1 MASQFLQAGSGRKG
15 FEITTSRALVNSQ
28 GSGKIMKPS
37 LWLSVVLAAATV
49 LAAQTQTPSQ
59 AHPKRVAAKA
69 TAKTDEV
76 QSLRDA
82 LSAQQ
87 TQIQQQSQQLDQLK
101 GQLAQL
107 LEATQQANAAAQKG
121 QSSAEQAQ
129 SNAAQAQQAAVEAQ
143 RLADQA
149 SANAVE
155 AKTSLALVNNKSK
168 DEDKRLN
175 ALSDVIG
182 RFRFSG
188 DVRLRGESI
197 FQDSPNFFDRN
208 RARIRARFGF
218 DSKLNEDFSAGVFI
232 ATGSLADVT
241 SANETLTNFFERKTI
256 GLDRAFITYQPV
268 AHPWIQVTGG
278 KFAYTWNRTSL
289 TFDPD
294 INPEGFSQKFSWNL
308 NNSIV
313 KNFSV
318 GAVQLVYSELSAG
331 TDSYA
336 LGGQASAKLQYGPWT
351 ATPQFFALKWNNPS
365 AILQASAFAAQATKA
380 TDSGGG
386 VINLPGEGP
395 GCASGS
401 AGGSKLPSSPPCALA
416 SNGMTNA
423 VFTDPTTGLPRLLS
437 GFFYTDYLLNNEIK
451 TGLKRYPLNLIL
463 EFQNN
468 LDATDHPL
476 DTKGKV
482 IPGLGSQG
490 KGYLADISL
499 GQTKNKNDIQFGY
512 GFWRQGQDAILSTF
526 SESEQRASTNVIEH
540 RIYALWKIRSNTLA
554 AFNLWHG
561 RTLNPFLQNAVVA
574 SGVTLNPGQTEPSLN
589 RLQFD
594 LIYSF

>member
-1 MASQFLQAGSGRKG
+1 
-15 FEITTSRALVNSQ
+15 
-28 GSGKIMKPS
+28 MKPS

-49 LAAQTQTPSQ
+49 LAAQTKTPSQ

-69 TAKTDEV
+69 TAKADEV

-82 LSAQQ
+82 LAAQQ
-87 TQIQQQSQQLDQLK
+87 QQIQRQSQQLDQLK
-101 GQLAQL
+101 GQLALL
-107 LEATQQANAAAQKG
+107 LEATQQANAGAQRM

-155 AKTSLALVNNKSK
+155 AKTSLALVNNQSK
-168 DEDKRLN
+168 DEAKRLS
-175 ALSDVIG
+175 ALSDLVG

-188 DVRLRGESI
+188 DVRLRGESL
-197 FQDSPNFFDRN
+197 FQDAPGIADRN

-218 DSKLNEDFSAGVFI
+218 DSKLNDDFSAGVFT
-232 ATGSLADVT
+232 ATGSLADLT

-268 AHPWIQVTGG
+268 AHPWVQVTGG
-278 KFAYTWNRTSL
+278 KFAYTWARTSL

-308 NNSIV
+308 NNPV
-313 KNFSV
+313 VRNFTV
-318 GAVQLVYSELSAG
+318 GVVQLLYGEVSGGS
-331 TDSYA
+331 DSYA

-380 TDSGGG
+380 TDSNGDL
-386 VINLPGEGP
+386 VNLPGEGP

-401 AGGSKLPSSPPCALA
+401 AGSGKLPGSPPCALA

-423 VFTDPTTGLPRLLS
+423 VFTDPKTGLPRLLS
-437 GFFYTDYLLNNEIK
+437 GYFYTDYLLNNEIK
-451 TGLKRYPLNLIL
+451 TGLKRFPVNLIL

-476 DTKGKV
+476 DTKGRG
-482 IPGLGSQG
+482 IPGLSSQG

-499 GQTKNKNDIQFGY
+499 GQAKNKNDIQFGY
-512 GFWRQGQDAILSTF
+512 GFWRQGQDAILATF
-526 SESEQRASTNVIEH
+526 SESEQRASTNIIEH
-540 RIYALWKIRSNTLA
+540 RVYALWKIRSNTVA

-561 RTLNPFLQNAVVA
+561 RTLNTNLENNAAVVQK
-574 SGVTLNPGQTEPSLN
+574 GVAKAGDPEPYLN
-589 RLQFD
+589 RYQFD
-594 LIYSF
+594 WIYSF